1 MDISILY
8 EDNHL
13 LVVEKPV
20 NIPVQGDASRDVHMV
35 DLLKEDLKVRYN
47 KPGKVYLGL
56 VHRLDRP
63 VGGVMV
69 YAKTSKA
76 ASRLS
81 DLMRRQEMERTYL
94 AIVHGRMPQ
103 ESGKLVDYLY
113 KDRNENKVY
122 PCRPHDSMAKRAV
135 LTYEQL
141 HSEGALSLVRVKL
154 HTGRPHQIRFQ
165 LAHAGCPIFGEQ
177 KYGEQRNRRG
187 LQIALWSYELEFK
200 HPTKDEQ
207 VKTVCS
213 PPAKN
218 PWNMFDLGKLLGE
231 RLRDKVY

>member
-56 VHRLDRP
+56 IHRLDRP

-69 YAKTSKA
+69 FAKTSKA

-122 PCRPHDSMAKRAV
+122 PCRPQDYMAKKAV

-141 HSEGALSLVRVKL
+141 HSEGMLSLVRVKL

-165 LAHAGCPIFGEQ
+165 LAHASCPIFGDQ
-177 KYGEQRNRRG
+177 KYGELASKRG
-187 LQIALWSYELEFK
+187 SQIALWSHELEFK
-200 HPTKDEQ
+200 HPTRDEQ

-213 PPAKN
+213 PPAKH
-218 PWNMFDLGKLLGE
+218 PWNIFDLENLS
-231 RLRDKVY
+231 RLQLKDKV